1 MGGMEEKAVELRWDP
16 FLRTWVMVAS
26 RRQER
31 PLLPRGQCPFCPGS
45 GKVPDDY
52 DILAY
57 DNDFPSLVL
66 DPPPPDIAGDDL
78 LPARPSLGKCEVTL
92 YSPRHDA
99 TLPGLPL
106 DHVVRLVEHWEE
118 RYRELGSIA
127 GIDYV
132 FIFENRGE
140 AVGVTIHHPH
150 GQIYAYPFV
159 PLRVKAELES
169 FAAHYNE
176 GGSCLLCDILR
187 REREAG
193 IRLVHAADGFTAF
206 VPSWAQY
213 GYDVLVVPDRHLG
226 ALTQLDGAEKRG
238 LAGAIRS
245 VAGGYDALFGF
256 AFPYMM
262 CMHQVPTDGDGYPHY
277 HFHLEFYP
285 PLRDRDKLKYS
296 ASSETG
302 AWAHINTT
310 VPEEKAAELRAAVKR
325 YLAEDEGDP

>member
-1 MGGMEEKAVELRWDP
+1 MELRWDP
-16 FLRTWVMVAS
+16 LLRTWVMMAS

-31 PLLPRGQCPFCPGS
+31 PLLPEDRCPFCPGS

-78 LPARPSLGKCEVTL
+78 LAVRPSFGKCEVTL
-92 YSPRHDA
+92 YSPDHDI
-99 TLPGLPL
+99 TLPQLHL
-106 DHVVRLVEHWEE
+106 DHITRLVEHWEE
-118 RYRELGSIA
+118 RYRELGGIP

-150 GQIYAYPFV
+150 GQIYAYPFI
-159 PLRVKAELES
+159 PLRIRAELES
-169 FAAHYNE
+169 AAAHYE
-176 GGSCLLCDILR
+176 EKGSCLMCDLLR
-187 REREAG
+187 HERVAG
-193 IRLVHAADGFTAF
+193 SRLVYERDGFIAF
-206 VPSWAQY
+206 VPAWAQY
-213 GYDVLVVPDRHLG
+213 GYDVIIAPGRHLG
-226 ALTQLDGAEKRG
+226 SLTEMSAAEKRG
-238 LAGAIRS
+238 LALALKS
-245 VAGGYDALFGF
+245 VTGGYDSLFGF
-256 AFPYMM
+256 TFPYMM
-262 CMHQVPTDGDGYPHY
+262 CMHQDPTDGGDYPHY
-277 HFHLEFYP
+277 HFHIEFYP

-310 VPEEKAAELRAAVKR
+310 MPEEKALELRAAIEQAWQGW
-325 YLAEDEGDP
+325 AEDR